1 MLMVRNPS
9 HITNGQNSDTF
20 QPNRTVQDLFLAIV
34 STGDICLAMLI
45 PRCASMIPLFLPLAV
60 RKYQSPASATMKIRR
75 GFHVKDPET
84 EQIMLPVNPAN
95 RWHCRSSKHKPNR
108 EKNDWKA
115 KSRLTADMEYLY
127 DSSSRYELDALI
139 IRIIQ
144 SASTVL
150 SFAVDLC
157 SRSPRATYQ

>member
-1 MLMVRNPS
+1 MVRNPS
-9 HITNGQNSDTF
+9 HITNGQNSDAF
-20 QPNRTVQDLFLAIV
+20 QPTRTVQDMFLAIV

-84 EQIMLPVNPAN
+84 EKIMLPVNPAN

-115 KSRLTADMEYLY
+115 QEPALRRTWNIFY

-144 SASTVL
+144 SVSTVL
-150 SFAVDLC
+150 SFAVDLG
-157 SRSPRATYQ
+157 SRSPRAPYQ